1 MKECPSFQSKKA
13 DINWTDDEKRIYRDK
28 KIAETQE
35 ILQYLLPIIHST
47 KNVQT
52 TQITEVF
59 NPRTSFQIQHQ

>member
-1 MKECPSFQSKKA
+1 MKECPSFQSKKT

-35 ILQYLLPIIHST
+35 ILQYLLPIMHGT

>member
-35 ILQYLLPIIHST
+35 ILQYFLPIMHGT